1 MRESLREESSTSSS
15 ASRGNLLREFQ
26 FHGISPIDH
35 RREQSRRSTK
45 LLADAQYGG
54 GSFRRNGS
62 DLVVSPTLKVSIK
75 QKMQDF
81 KQKALDG
88 LSQINDNEKRSQFDE
103 KLVEKNSSQHQFT
116 HREFLSTLG
125 SELVDTV
132 SRKKPEISLVQNIQ
146 NKIDDQEPEEDI
158 KQVSIQIPDTTQY
171 KVPKLRTLNFASM
184 KSPRKQKTIAQ
195 TSKGSER
202 KSKDPTTSTI
212 NHTSS
217 KKQRPSIS

>member
-54 GSFRRNGS
+54 SFRRNGS

-88 LSQINDNEKRSQFDE
+88 LNQIHDSEKHTQLDE
-103 KLVEKNSSQHQFT
+103 KLGEKNNSQH
-116 HREFLSTLG
+116 L
-125 SELVDTV
+125 
-132 SRKKPEISLVQNIQ
+132 
-146 NKIDDQEPEEDI
+146 
-158 KQVSIQIPDTTQY
+158 
-171 KVPKLRTLNFASM
+171 
-184 KSPRKQKTIAQ
+184 
-195 TSKGSER
+195 
-202 KSKDPTTSTI
+202 
-212 NHTSS
+212 
-217 KKQRPSIS
+217 